1 MKKLEETQSLPKQKL
16 IQFLKNAKLDVDY
29 KFIILMGEKDKAEFS
44 AERFVHRMRVELSR
58 MRNYV
63 RNRRGRIPKQFK
75 VLFIKT
81 ENVPTGIEI
90 TLKKSHDGHEIV
102 GEIDDILDT
111 LDGGKPIN
119 V

>member
-1 MKKLEETQSLPKQKL
+1 MRKLEETQSLPKQKL
-16 IQFLKNAKLDVDY
+16 IQFLKNAELDVNY
-29 KFIILMGEKDKAEFS
+29 KFIIILNSKDKQEFS
-44 AERFVHRMRVELSR
+44 ADRFVHRMRVELSR

-75 VLFIKT
+75 VLFISSK
-81 ENVPTGIEI
+81 NVSTGVEI
-90 TLKKSHDGHEIV
+90 ILKKSHEGHEISN
-102 GEIDDILDT
+102 EIDDILDK